1 MICRNMFLMSFL
13 LPFIPVTLQ
22 AETVYIK
29 DSLLVG
35 LHEEKSID
43 SAILKVLPTG
53 TALEV
58 LNRENDF
65 VNVRSPKGVV
75 GWISKSYL
83 MANDPNKNLS
93 TDATAS
99 AAQTRIREL
108 EAEVQNIKIQ
118 QTRAQQA
125 GPEQQREQT
134 INSDEIAKLKIEND
148 NLKQQINSDKL
159 KSGELQAQLAE
170 LKNQISQSGSNKELA
185 AKIQLLTET
194 NTQLEDKIKQLQ
206 QGRKIAKPFVDD
218 LDIHNPVI
226 LSGITLLLGLLIGIF
241 LMDRRARRR
250 HGGLRF

>member
-1 MICRNMFLMSFL
+1 MSLL
-13 LPFIPVTLQ
+13 LPFVPVTLL

-58 LNRENDF
+58 LKRENDF
-65 VNVRSPKGVV
+65 VNVRSPNGVV

-83 MANDPNKNLS
+83 MDNDPNQNLG
-93 TDATAS
+93 TDTAAR

-108 EAEVQNIKIQ
+108 EAEVQNIKMLQ
-118 QTRAQQA
+118 SRT
-125 GPEQQREQT
+125 EQQHEQT
-134 INSDEIAKLKIEND
+134 INSDEIAKLTIENN
-148 NLKQQINSDKL
+148 NLKQQIISDKL
-159 KSGELQAQLAE
+159 KSGELQAQLGE
-170 LKNQISQSGSNKELA
+170 LKKQLSQSESNKELA
-185 AKIQLLTET
+185 TKMQLLTET

-206 QGRKIAKPFVDD
+206 QGRNISEPLADIFN
-218 LDIHNPVI
+218 IHNPVI
-226 LSGITLLLGLLIGIF
+226 LAGIALLLGMLIGIF
-241 LMDRRARRR
+241 LMDWRARRR

>member
-1 MICRNMFLMSFL
+1 MICRNMFFISFL
-13 LPFIPVTLQ
+13 LLFVPATLQ

-43 SAILKVLPTG
+43 SAILKILPTG

-65 VNVRSPKGVV
+65 VNVRSPNGVV

-83 MANDPNKNLS
+83 VANDPDKNQG
-93 TDATAS
+93 TDAAAS

-108 EAEVQNIKIQ
+108 QAEVQNIKM
-118 QTRAQQA
+118 QQA
-125 GPEQQREQT
+125 RTEQQSEQT
-134 INSDEIAKLKIEND
+134 INSDEVAKLNIENA
-148 NLKQQINSDKL
+148 NLKQQIISDKL

-170 LKNQISQSGSNKELA
+170 LKNQLSKSGSNKELA
-185 AKIQLLTET
+185 SKMQLLTET

-206 QGRKIAKPFVDD
+206 QGRNITKPFAGD

-226 LSGITLLLGLLIGIF
+226 LSGIALLLGLFIGIL
-241 LMDRRARRR
+241 LMDWRARRR

>member
-1 MICRNMFLMSFL
+1 MSLL
-13 LPFIPVTLQ
+13 LPFVPVTLL

-58 LNRENDF
+58 LKRENDF
-65 VNVRSPKGVV
+65 VNVRSPNGVV

-83 MANDPNKNLS
+83 MDNDPNQNLG
-93 TDATAS
+93 TDTAAR

-108 EAEVQNIKIQ
+108 EAEVQNIKMLQ
-118 QTRAQQA
+118 SRT
-125 GPEQQREQT
+125 EQQHEQT
-134 INSDEIAKLKIEND
+134 INSDEIAKLTIENN
-148 NLKQQINSDKL
+148 NLKQQIISDKL
-159 KSGELQAQLAE
+159 KSGELQAQLGE
-170 LKNQISQSGSNKELA
+170 LKKQLSQSESNKELA
-185 AKIQLLTET
+185 TKMQLLTET

-206 QGRKIAKPFVDD
+206 QGRNISEPLADIFN
-218 LDIHNPVI
+218 IHNPVV
-226 LSGITLLLGLLIGIF
+226 LAGIALLLGMLIGIF
-241 LMDRRARRR
+241 LMDWRARRR